1 MSLEHAWKTW
11 AAIMAVL
18 SLYAFILYGND
29 KKRAIRKMRRIPEA
43 RLLLAAFL
51 CGAPGALS
59 GMIFFHHKTRKLR
72 FRIFVPI
79 FLVLQMLPLF
89 FLVYCGDYYRADES
103 VSESLLTDARV
114 QVAEKK
120 NYWYFDGP
128 SEDQACIFYPGAKVE
143 AVAYAPLMRRLA
155 EEGVDAFLVK
165 MPFNLSFF
173 GINRASDIIRSAPDC
188 HWYICGHSLGGVAAA
203 AYASH
208 HEDMLDGLI
217 LLAAYPAGE
226 VDPSL
231 DGLLIYGSEDR
242 VLNRE
247 SVQKA
252 ENLWQHET
260 CILEG
265 GNHAGFGNYGPQAG
279 DGIFGI
285 SAREQQE
292 AAVKRILEKID
303 SIKSSMLN

>member
-1 MSLEHAWKTW
+1 MDTKQPKSLGKKIGT
-11 AAIMAVL
+11 AAIAVV
-18 SLYAFILYGND
+18 
-29 KKRAIRKMRRIPEA
+29 
-43 RLLLAAFL
+43 AALF
-51 CGAPGALS
+51 A
-59 GMIFFHHKTRKLR
+59 IFFFYTEN
-72 FRIFVPI
+72 
-79 FLVLQMLPLF
+79 
-89 FLVYCGDYYRADES
+89 YYHADA
-103 VSESLLTDARV
+103 DARAAMQSEDGIYV
-114 QVAEKK
+114 SQAALG
-120 NYWYFDGP
+120 YFFDGP
-128 SEDQACIFYPGAKVE
+128 GSQDLLIFYPGAKVE
-143 AVAYAPLMRRLA
+143 AVSYAPLMRRLA

-173 GINRASDIIRSAPDC
+173 GINRVSDIIRSAPDY

-279 DGIFGI
+279 DGISGI